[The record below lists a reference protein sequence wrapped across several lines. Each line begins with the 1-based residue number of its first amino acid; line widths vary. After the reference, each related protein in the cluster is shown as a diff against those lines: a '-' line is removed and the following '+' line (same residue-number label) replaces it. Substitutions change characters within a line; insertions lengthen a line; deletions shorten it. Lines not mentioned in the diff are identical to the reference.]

1 MKAVD
6 VKSNTY
12 IDSVKGINNE
22 DPKFEIGD
30 IVRKLNY
37 IKVFAEG
44 YTPDWSKEVFMIKKV
59 KNAVLWKFVTNDL
72 NGQKS
77 VRNFYKK

>member
-44 YTPDWSKEVFMIKKV
+44 YTPDWSQEVFMIKKF

-72 NGQKS
+72 NGQKN

>member
-22 DPKFEIGD
+22 DPKFQIGD

-44 YTPDWSKEVFMIKKV
+44 YTPDWSQEVFMIKKV
-59 KNAVLWKFVTNDL
+59 KNAVLWNFVTNDL